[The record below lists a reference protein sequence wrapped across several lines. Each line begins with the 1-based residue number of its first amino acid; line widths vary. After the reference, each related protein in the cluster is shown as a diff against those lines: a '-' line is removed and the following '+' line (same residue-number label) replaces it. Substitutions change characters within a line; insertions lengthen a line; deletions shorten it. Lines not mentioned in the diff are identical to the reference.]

1 MTTHS
6 SPRPSEAGTRPGIA
20 ARNPEA
26 PISGPT
32 PPRPASLGRSRRSRR
47 LAALAAGATALSI
60 GLAGCAIPD
69 GPVTQGERPNRPT
82 SSATASVNPETDPAK
97 LTIPLTQVPAYHVP
111 SVGADGWKSSPMTDA
126 DGNLSWQVLDG
137 DNKVIT
143 DYRPTDTVAFGDP
156 ANYTAVPGV
165 LTFRGN
171 NARTAPVYGTADVT
185 QRKLQVVW
193 TQETGE
199 VRGDNSYWPGAGWTG
214 QPLLVHWPEA
224 TRKAMGYAPQF
235 ADDPNFTE
243 VIYPTF
249 SGVIYRLDLATGKQ
263 TRDPINTGC
272 GYKGTG
278 SIDPRGYPLLYA
290 GQGLDDMDGKEC
302 PFQYRIFDLIQNKQV
317 SGWDGHDAGAPRK
330 EWGAFDSSALVNA
343 ASDTLIEPAENG
355 LIYKVKLNAKFD
367 PAAKSVSVSPE
378 LTKLTYT
385 TPVSKKHGIES
396 SAVAYRN
403 LMYAA
408 DNDGNL
414 VCWDANTLQ
423 VIWARE
429 LGDDTDAS
437 LVLDQSPD
445 GVFLYTGNEVDARTD
460 PSQFITNLRKI
471 DALTGKLV
479 WQYDV
484 PAVHEEPNNGGLLGT
499 PLLGTGPIS
508 DLIIFNVA
516 KTTNHT
522 EGDLVALDR
531 TTGKLVWKRHLKRYS
546 WSSPVQINATDGTA
560 YAVVTDSGGTMHL
573 FDPNTGIDL
582 DTLSLGKNTEASPA
596 VYGNMLVVASY
607 AKRIWGIKLS

>member
-6 SPRPSEAGTRPGIA
+6 SPSAASASVRAAVSSGSAPASRRTHRRLAGIA
-20 ARNPEA
+20 A
-26 PISGPT
+26 GV
-32 PPRPASLGRSRRSRR
+32 
-47 LAALAAGATALSI
+47 TALSL

-69 GPVTQGERPNRPT
+69 GPVTAGERPNRPT
-82 SSATASVNPETDPAK
+82 ASAAPSVNPETDPAK
-97 LTIPLTQVPAYHVP
+97 LSVPLTQIPAYRVP
-111 SVGADGWKSSPMTDA
+111 TQGADGWRTSPMTDA
-126 DGNLSWQVLDG
+126 DGELKWRVLDG
-137 DNKVIT
+137 NNQVIS
-143 DYRPTDTVAFGDP
+143 DYRPTAPVAFGDP
-156 ANYTAVPGV
+156 ATYTDVPGV

-171 NARTAPVYGTADVT
+171 NARTAPAYGTADVQ

-193 TQETGE
+193 TQDTGE
-199 VRGDNSYWPGAGWTG
+199 VRGDGSYWPGAGWTG

-224 TRKAMGYAPQF
+224 TRQAMGYASEF
-235 ADDPNFTE
+235 ADDADFTE

-263 TRDPINTGC
+263 TRDPIDTGC

-290 GQGLDDMDGKEC
+290 GQGLDDMDGTPC

-317 SGWDGHDAGAPRK
+317 AGWNGHDTGAPRQ

-343 ASDTLIEPAENG
+343 ASDTLFEPAENG
-355 LIYKVKLNAKFD
+355 LIYKVKLNASFD
-367 PAAKSVSVSPE
+367 AAAKTVSVAPE
-378 LTKLTYT
+378 LTKLEYATAI
-385 TPVSKKHGIES
+385 SKKHGIES

-403 LMYAA
+403 LMFAA

-414 VCWDANTLQ
+414 ICWDADTLQ
-423 VIWARE
+423 VLWARE

-437 LVLDQSPD
+437 LVLDQSPE
-445 GVFLYTGNEVDARTD
+445 GVFLYTGNEVDARSES
-460 PSQFITNLRKI
+460 SQFVTNLRKI

-484 PAVHEEPNNGGLLGT
+484 PAVREQPNNGGLLGS
-499 PLLGTGPIS
+499 PLLGTGQIS

-522 EGDLVALDR
+522 EGDLIALDR

-573 FDPNTGIDL
+573 FDPNTGEDL

-607 AKRIWGIKLS
+607 AKRIWGIKLT

>member
-1 MTTHS
+1 MTMHS
-6 SPRPSEAGTRPGIA
+6 SPRSVSTQHGASQSAPQLPTAPFGRRA
-20 ARNPEA
+20 AA
-26 PISGPT
+26 SG
-32 PPRPASLGRSRRSRR
+32 GVRSRSGR
-47 LAALAAGATALSI
+47 LISCAAVATALSI

-82 SSATASVNPETDPAK
+82 ASSSPSVNPETDPAK
-97 LTIPLTQVPAYHVP
+97 LTIPLTQVPAYRAP
-111 SVGADGWKSSPMTDA
+111 AVGADGWKSSAMTDVSG
-126 DGNLSWQVLDG
+126 DLRWRVLDG
-137 DNKVIT
+137 SNAVIP
-143 DYRPTDTVAFGDP
+143 DYQPTDTVAFGDP

-171 NARTAPVYGTADVT
+171 NARTAPVYGTADVK

-199 VRGDNSYWPGAGWTG
+199 VRGDDSYWPGAGWTG

-224 TRKAMGYAPQF
+224 TRKAMGYAPEF
-235 ADDPNFTE
+235 ANDPNFTE

-290 GQGLDDMDGKEC
+290 GQGLDDMNGKEC

-317 SGWDGHDAGAPRK
+317 SGWDGQDAGAPRK
-330 EWGAFDSSALVNA
+330 GWGAFDSSALVNA

-367 PAAKSVSVSPE
+367 AAAKSVSVSPE
-378 LTKLTYT
+378 LTKLTYQ
-385 TPVSKKHGIES
+385 TPASKKNGIES

-403 LMYAA
+403 LMYAT

-414 VCWDANTLQ
+414 ICWDANTLQ

-429 LGDDTDAS
+429 LGDDTDS
-437 LVLDQSPD
+437 SPVLDQSPD

-460 PSQFITNLRKI
+460 PSQFVTNLRKI

-484 PAVHEEPNNGGLLGT
+484 PAVREEPNNGGLLAT
-499 PLLGTGPIS
+499 PLLGTGSIS

-522 EGDLVALDR
+522 EGDMIALDR
-531 TTGKLVWKRHLKRYS
+531 KSGALVWKRHLKRYS

-560 YAVVTDSGGTMHL
+560 YGVVTDSGGTMHL
-573 FDPNTGIDL
+573 FDPNTGADI

-607 AKRIWGIKLS
+607 AKRIWGIKLT

>member
-1 MTTHS
+1 V
-6 SPRPSEAGTRPGIA
+6 
-20 ARNPEA
+20 
-26 PISGPT
+26 T
-32 PPRPASLGRSRRSRR
+32 P
-47 LAALAAGATALSI
+47 
-60 GLAGCAIPD
+60 
-69 GPVTQGERPNRPT
+69 GERPNRPT
-82 SSATASVNPETDPAK
+82 TTAAASVNPETDPAK
-97 LTIPLTQVPAYHVP
+97 LSIPLSQVPAYRVATTD
-111 SVGADGWKSSPMTDA
+111 ADGWKSSPMTDA
-126 DGNLSWQVLDG
+126 DGVLRWQVLDG
-137 DNKVIT
+137 NNQVVS
-143 DYRPTDTVAFGDP
+143 DYQPTAPVAFADP
-156 ANYTAVPGV
+156 ANYTSVPGV

-171 NARTAPVYGTADVT
+171 NARTAPVYGTADVKE
-185 QRKLQVVW
+185 RKLQVVW

-224 TRKAMGYAPQF
+224 TRKAMGYAPEF
-235 ADDPNFTE
+235 ADDSDFTE

-249 SGVIYRLDLATGKQ
+249 SGTIYRLDLATGKQ
-263 TRDPINTGC
+263 TKDPIVTGC

-290 GQGLDDMDGKEC
+290 GQGLDDMNGTEC

-317 SGWDGHDAGAPRK
+317 SGWNGQDDGAPRK
-330 EWGAFDSSALVNA
+330 DWGAFDSSALVNA
-343 ASDTLIEPAENG
+343 ASDTLFEPAENG
-355 LIYKVKLNAKFD
+355 VIYKVKLNASFD
-367 PAAKSVSVSPE
+367 AAAKSVSVSPE

-385 TPVSKKHGIES
+385 TPVSKKNGLES

-403 LMYAA
+403 LMFAA

-437 LVLDQSPD
+437 LVLDQSAD

-471 DALTGKLV
+471 NALTGELV

-484 PAVHEEPNNGGLLGT
+484 PAVHEEPNNGGLLAT
-499 PLLGTGPIS
+499 PLLGTGQIS

-522 EGDLVALDR
+522 EGDLIALDR
-531 TTGKLVWKRHLKRYS
+531 KTGKPVWTRHLKRYS
-546 WSSPVQINATDGTA
+546 WSSPVQINSTDGTA

-573 FDPNTGIDL
+573 FDPNTGVDI

-607 AKRIWGIKLS
+607 AKRIWGIKLT

>member
-6 SPRPSEAGTRPGIA
+6 SPRPSVASTRRTHRRLAGIA
-20 ARNPEA
+20 A
-26 PISGPT
+26 GV
-32 PPRPASLGRSRRSRR
+32 
-47 LAALAAGATALSI
+47 TALSI

-69 GPVTQGERPNRPT
+69 GPVTAGERPNRPT
-82 SSATASVNPETDPAK
+82 AAATPSVNPETDPAK
-97 LTIPLTQVPAYHVP
+97 LSIPLTQVPAFRVP
-111 SVGADGWKSSPMTDA
+111 TQGADGWRSSPMTDA
-126 DGNLSWQVLDG
+126 DGEFSWRVLDA
-137 DNKVIT
+137 DNQVIT
-143 DYRPTDTVAFGDP
+143 DYRPTAPVAFGDP
-156 ANYTAVPGV
+156 ATYTDVPGV

-171 NARTAPVYGTADVT
+171 NARTAPAYGTADVQ

-193 TQETGE
+193 TQDAGE
-199 VRGDNSYWPGAGWTG
+199 VRGDGSYWPGAGWTG

-224 TRKAMGYAPQF
+224 TRQAMGYSAEF
-235 ADDPNFTE
+235 ADDADFTE

-263 TRDPINTGC
+263 TRDPIDTGC

-290 GQGLDDMDGKEC
+290 GQGLDDMNGTPC

-317 SGWDGHDAGAPRK
+317 AGWDGHDAGAPRQ

-343 ASDTLIEPAENG
+343 ASDTLFEPAENG
-355 LIYKVKLNAKFD
+355 LIYKVKLNARFD
-367 PAAKSVSVSPE
+367 AAAKSVSVAPE
-378 LTKLTYT
+378 LTKLDYT
-385 TPVSKKHGIES
+385 TAISKKHGIES

-403 LMYAA
+403 LMFAA

-414 VCWDANTLQ
+414 ICWDANTLQ
-423 VIWARE
+423 VIWARD

-437 LVLDQSPD
+437 LVLDQSPE
-445 GVFLYTGNEVDARTD
+445 GVFLYTGNEVDARSD
-460 PSQFITNLRKI
+460 SSQFVTNLRKI

-479 WQYDV
+479 WQYDI
-484 PAVHEEPNNGGLLGT
+484 PAVREQPNNGGLLGS
-499 PLLGTGPIS
+499 PLLGTGQIS

-522 EGDLVALDR
+522 EGDLIALDR
-531 TTGKLVWKRHLKRYS
+531 QTGKLVWKRHLKRYS

-573 FDPNTGIDL
+573 FDPNTGTDL

-607 AKRIWGIKLS
+607 AKRIWGIKLT